1 MGYPMALNL
10 QAGLGQD
17 KTLLICDTNLEALD
31 RFQAEARGTATVK
44 IVSNGFE
51 AAKAA
56 VRNIPP
62 SQVAGHLLTTSE
74 YSFYHAARVW
84 CR

>member
-10 QAGLGQD
+10 HAGLGLD

-31 RFQAEARGTATVK
+31 RFKAEARGKATVK
-44 IVSNGFE
+44 VVPNGFE

-56 VRNIPP
+56 VRNIP
-62 SQVAGHLLTTSE
+62 SLL
-74 YSFYHAARVW
+74 H
-84 CR
+84 